1 MMGSCIDPI
10 WELNAP
16 SNGLLWV
23 TSLCWVNSGELQI
36 ISGGIQATRVK
47 TEE

>member
-1 MMGSCIDPI
+1 MMGSYIDPV

-23 TSLCWVNSGELQI
+23 TSLCWVSGELQI
-36 ISGGIQATRVK
+36 ISGGIQPTRVK
-47 TEE
+47 TEK

>member
-10 WELNAP
+10 WEVNAL

-23 TSLCWVNSGELQI
+23 TSLCWVNSGQLQI
-36 ISGGIQATRVK
+36 ISGGIQPTRVK